1 MNAKIEKAFNKHMN
15 FELFSAYVYFSMSA
29 YLEGQ
34 NLKGMANWMRIQ
46 AQEEMTH
53 VMRFYNFILD
63 RDAKVSMLPVDGPAV
78 DWDSP
83 MAAFEDAYKHECEV
97 SSRIHKLVELALAEN
112 DRAADSFLKWFVDE
126 QVEEEASVKEIVD
139 KLKLVGDNGAAL
151 FMIDND
157 LGSRVFTPPATAE

>member
-1 MNAKIEKAFNKHMN
+1 MKAKIEKAFNKHLN
-15 FELFSAYVYFSMSA
+15 FELYSAYVYFSMSA
-29 YLEGQ
+29 WLEGQ

-63 RDAKVSMLPVDGPAV
+63 RDGKVSMLPVDGPAV

-83 MAAFEDAYKHECEV
+83 LAAFEDAYHHEQKVTEK
-97 SSRIHKLVELALAEN
+97 IHKLVDLAQAEN

-126 QVEEEASVKEIVD
+126 QVEEEASVKEIID
-139 KLKLVGDNGAAL
+139 KLKLVGDNGAAM
-151 FMIDND
+151 FMIDNE
-157 LGSRVFTPPATAE
+157 LGSRVFVAPTAAE